1 MPDKKGT
8 KLISRETPRERAL
21 VLHPS
26 VKSLKPEVKLEEAV
40 GLALA
45 IGLEVV
51 LAEVVALGRLNP
63 ATLIGAGRIEGY
75 AEFVEKEDISI
86 AIIDAA
92 LSPTQQRNL
101 ERALGTK
108 VIDRTGLILE
118 IFGERARTSEGV
130 LQVDLAHLNYQKS
143 RLVRTWTHLE
153 RQRGGAGFMGGPGE
167 RQIESD
173 RRQIQE
179 KITRIKKDLVTVAK
193 RRALHRKARKEVPHP
208 IIALAG
214 YTNAGKSTLFNRLTG
229 AEVSTRS
236 RLFETLDPTLRSIKL
251 PGGRK
256 VILSDTVG
264 FISDLPTELV
274 AAFRATLEEVLE
286 ADLILHIID
295 ASNPEMADQKKDVL
309 AVLATLGVGEETPII
324 EVFNKIDLIAPEFA
338 ETFAGGKA
346 SVALSAR
353 SGKGID
359 ALLALLAESFD
370 APEPEVAVKLGDK
383 DGRAR
388 AWLYQHGSAV
398 KVTKGGLRLKLN
410 AKAIGQFAAAFP
422 DIKVTIKRKLKKTA

>member
-1 MPDKKGT
+1 MPDRKGD
-8 KLISRETPRERAL
+8 KLISREVLRERAL

-26 VKSLKPEVKLEEAV
+26 VKSLKPKVQLEEAV

-51 LAEVVALGRLNP
+51 LAEVVEMGRLNP
-63 ATLIGAGRIEGY
+63 ATLIGSGRIEDY
-75 AEFVEKEDISI
+75 AEFIENENIAI
-86 AIIDAA
+86 AIIDAS

-130 LQVDLAHLNYQKS
+130 LQVELAQLNYLKS

-193 RRALHRKARKEVPHP
+193 RRALHRKARKEVPYP

-229 AEVSTRS
+229 AEVEADS

-274 AAFRATLEEVLE
+274 AAFKATLEEVLE
-286 ADLILHIID
+286 ADLILHVRD
-295 ASNPEMADQKKDVL
+295 ASNPEMEGQKKDVEAIL
-309 AVLATLGVGEETPII
+309 ASLGVDEDTPVVEI
-324 EVFNKIDLIAPEFA
+324 FNKIDLITPELA
-338 ETFAGGKA
+338 QTFEGGN
-346 SVALSAR
+346 SLVALSAL
-353 SGKGID
+353 SGKGTQDLLELMAGAFD
-359 ALLALLAESFD
+359 AL
-370 APEPEVAVKLGDK
+370 EPDVVVKLDEQ
-383 DGRAR
+383 DGKAR
-388 AWLYQHGSAV
+388 AWLYQHGSAPRQ
-398 KVTKGGLRLKLN
+398 TKSGLRLKL
-410 AKAIGQFAAAFP
+410 APKAIGQFKKEFP
-422 DIKVTIKRKLKKTA
+422 EVKIKKKS